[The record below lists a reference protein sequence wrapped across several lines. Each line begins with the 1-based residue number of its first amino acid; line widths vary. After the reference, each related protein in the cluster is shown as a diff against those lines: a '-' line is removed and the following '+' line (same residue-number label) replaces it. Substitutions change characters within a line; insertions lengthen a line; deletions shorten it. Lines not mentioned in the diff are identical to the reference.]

1 MTCGNRWL
9 CGLLLAGLLAA
20 CETDHAALQK
30 KQDSAGG
37 AGGAG
42 GAGAG
47 GTAGSPA
54 PIMGGADG
62 QAGGHADDE
71 PPGSNVLTLL
81 NGVVDAP
88 SVVLCLAKVSAAG
101 DSVPFGAPLT
111 EKPFV
116 YGDNI
121 VLKSVPG
128 AAFDTDT
135 LQPFIIAGELDL
147 VLGLTCEDAVKRAQD
162 EEVAAIDA
170 NARAADTA
178 QAGANDGV
186 TDAGAVGVSSGGSAA
201 GGSSAGGAPGNGAS
215 GGASPVEVP
224 PRLRLRQLP
233 AIPAGTLSAGRSI
246 LYVATGCMGG
256 FAYYAPSS
264 AEYCGDG
271 YTEQTPTVSAMLVSL
286 SRRTQPGEAG
296 MQFLNASLASP
307 GVNVNSRPPVP
318 AQDTGISL
326 VSNVS
331 AGQLAPH
338 SAILSHPAS
347 EFGATRLYDVAILAG
362 GAVLTAEPWTDVLLR
377 GGVKGLTDGV
387 TYALVLVGPRAD
399 HTSATTLWNPSAI
412 TVIPVEAP

>member
-1 MTCGNRWL
+1 M
-9 CGLLLAGLLAA
+9 AGLLAA

-30 KQDSAGG
+30 KPNS
-37 AGGAG
+37 AG

-47 GTAGSPA
+47 GTAGVAGSPA
-54 PIMGGADG
+54 PIRGGADG
-62 QAGGHADDE
+62 QGGGHADDE
-71 PPGSNVLTLL
+71 PPGSNVFTIV

-111 EKPFV
+111 EEPFV

-128 AAFDTDT
+128 AAFDADT

-147 VLGLTCEDAVKRAQD
+147 VAGLTCEDAVTRAQD
-162 EEVAAIDA
+162 EEAVAIDA
-170 NARAADTA
+170 NARAADPA
-178 QAGANDGV
+178 QAGASDGV
-186 TDAGAVGVSSGGSAA
+186 TDPGAAGASSGGNPAGGSAA
-201 GGSSAGGAPGNGAS
+201 GDGGS
-215 GGASPVEVP
+215 GGATSVEVRS
-224 PRLRLRQLP
+224 RLRLRKLP

-256 FAYYAPSS
+256 ATFNTASS

-271 YTEQTPTVSAMLVSL
+271 YTEQMPTVSGMLVSL
-286 SRRTQPGEAG
+286 SRRTLFGEAG
-296 MQFLNASLASP
+296 MQFLHASLASQA
-307 GVNVNSRPPVP
+307 VDVSSRPPLP

-326 VSNVS
+326 VSTVT

-347 EFGATRLYDVAILAG
+347 EFGATRLYDVAILDG
-362 GAVLTAEPWTDVLLR
+362 GTVLTAEPWTDVLLR
-377 GGVKGLTDGV
+377 GGVKALTDGV
-387 TYALVLVGPRAD
+387 TYALVLLGPRAD
-399 HTSATTLWNPSAI
+399 HSSATTLWNPSAI
-412 TVIPVEAP
+412 TVIPVEGK